1 MTDHLLNKHLPSH
14 GLERVGDATLPQGG
28 AGRPEKLPPQF
39 WDDASHTL
47 RLDALLNA
55 YHDLEMKLQAL
66 MQIPGHDAV
75 VTMTDAAQ
83 NGALG
88 APLDDAVRAHML
100 RALGVPDSP
109 DGYSVT
115 LKNDHIEVDPMLNAR
130 LHQKGFTCAQ
140 VQEVYDLACE
150 KLVPLIVDMAAE
162 FEAERESER
171 LRDYF
176 GGSSKFEE
184 IAHQLREF
192 GQKNLPAPAYNGLC
206 CSYDGV
212 MALYQMMTQNGRS
225 GAPVMRGGSG
235 IGAAHDEVSLRK
247 MMQDPRY
254 WRDRDPRFIAQVTEG
269 FDRLYQSQ
277 EG

>member
-1 MTDHLLNKHLPSH
+1 MTDNLLNKLMPAIIADAVSLPQEDASLLRH
-14 GLERVGDATLPQGG
+14 EPVNDAPNDVAKDGLSDEERV
-28 AGRPEKLPPQF
+28 RI
-39 WDDASHTL
+39 L
-47 RLDALLNA
+47 RL
-55 YHDLEMKLQAL
+55 
-66 MQIPGHDAV
+66 
-75 VTMTDAAQ
+75 
-83 NGALG
+83 
-88 APLDDAVRAHML
+88 
-100 RALGVPDSP
+100 LGVPESP
-109 DGYSVT
+109 DDYRVT
-115 LKNDHIEVDPMLNAR
+115 LKNDHVEVDPVLNAR

-150 KLVPLIVDMAAE
+150 KLVPLIVEMAAE

-171 LRDYF
+171 LCNHF
-176 GGSSKFEE
+176 GGAPQFQEV
-184 IAHQLREF
+184 ARQLRDF
-192 GQKNLPAPAYNGLC
+192 GQKNLPRAAYDGLC

-225 GAPVMRGGSG
+225 GAPVMRGGGG